1 MRRPGLS
8 TLAVC
13 LALAAAPA
21 LPAADAAAA
30 KPFSFAVI
38 GDVPYGSTQLAK
50 FPGRIAQINADPRV
64 KLVAHLGDISSPI
77 NCSNS
82 YYAKV
87 KSAFNRFADPLIY
100 TPGDNE
106 WADCH
111 RADVGAGSP
120 LKRLAAVRR
129 VFFPKPGRTLGKT
142 TAAVTPQSKYPENV
156 RLKRAGIIF
165 GALHA
170 VGSKNDLSAWTGLGY
185 SSPTAAQRSEVT
197 ARTKAGISLIRST
210 FAQAKASK
218 ARAVVLLTQADM
230 FVGSGST
237 YKAAYRPLVRA
248 IAAESTRFG
257 RPVFLFNGDTH
268 AYRSDRPLTSSKW
281 LSFYGIAKKVPN
293 LRRVSI
299 QGGTSFKEW
308 LRVTVVNKASV
319 LKIERVRFR

>member
-1 MRRPGLS
+1 MKRLGLS
-8 TLAVC
+8 SLASC
-13 LALAAAPA
+13 LALGVALA
-21 LPAADAAAA
+21 LPASGAAAA
-30 KPFSFAVI
+30 APFSFAVI
-38 GDVPYGSTQLAK
+38 GDAPYGSAQLAK
-50 FPGRIAQINADPRV
+50 FPGRIAQINADPQV
-64 KLVAHLGDISSPI
+64 KLAAHLGDISSPI
-77 NCSNS
+77 NCSES

-87 KSAFNRFADPLIY
+87 KSTFNRFADPLVY

-111 RADVGAGSP
+111 RADVGAGNP

-142 TAAVTPQSKYPENV
+142 TAAVTAQSGYPENV
-156 RLKRAGIIF
+156 RLKRAGIVF

-170 VGSKNDLSAWTGLGY
+170 VGSNNDLSAWTGLGY
-185 SSPTAAQRSEVT
+185 SSPTSAQRSEVS
-197 ARTKAGISLIRST
+197 ARTKAGVSLIRST

-237 YKAAYRPLVRA
+237 YKTAFRPLVRA
-248 IAAESTRFG
+248 IAAESAAFG

-268 AYRSDRPLTSSKW
+268 AFRSDKPLTSPKW
-281 LSFYGIAKKVPN
+281 LSFYGISKKVPN

-299 QGGTSFKEW
+299 QGGASLTEW
-308 LRVTVVNKASV
+308 LRVTVVSKASV
-319 LKIERVRFR
+319 LKIERIRFK

>member
-8 TLAVC
+8 ALAFC
-13 LALAAAPA
+13 LALGVALG
-21 LPAADAAAA
+21 LPAAGAAAA
-30 KPFSFAVI
+30 TPFSFAVI
-38 GDVPYGSTQLAK
+38 GDVPYGSTQLRK
-50 FPGRIAQINADPRV
+50 FPGRIAQINADPQV

-77 NCSNS
+77 NCSDS

-87 KSAFNRFADPLIY
+87 KSTFNKFADPLIY

-111 RADVGAGSP
+111 RAEVGAANP
-120 LKRLAAVRR
+120 LNRLAAVRR
-129 VFFPKPGRTLGKT
+129 IFFPTPGRTLGKT
-142 TAAVTPQSKYPENV
+142 KAAVTPQSRYPENV
-156 RLKRAGIIF
+156 RLKRAGITF

-170 VGSKNDLSAWTGLGY
+170 VGSNNDLSAWTGLGY
-185 SSPTAAQRSEVT
+185 SSPTSAQRSEMT
-197 ARTKAGISLIRST
+197 ARTKAGVSLIRST

-237 YKAAYRPLVRA
+237 YRAAFRPLVRA
-248 IAAESTRFG
+248 IAFESAKFK

-268 AYRSDRPLTSSKW
+268 AFRSDKPLASSKW
-281 LSFYGIAKKVPN
+281 LSFYGITKKVPN

-299 QGGTSFKEW
+299 QGGASLKEW
-308 LRVTVVNKASV
+308 LRVTVVSNASV
-319 LKIERVRFR
+319 LRIERVKFK